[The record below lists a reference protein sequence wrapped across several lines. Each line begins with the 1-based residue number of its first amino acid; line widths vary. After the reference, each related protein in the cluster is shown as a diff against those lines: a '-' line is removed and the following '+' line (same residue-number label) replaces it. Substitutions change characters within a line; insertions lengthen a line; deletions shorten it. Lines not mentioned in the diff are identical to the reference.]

1 MRQLI
6 VFNQVTLDGF
16 FTDPNGDMSWAHKTD
31 PEWSE
36 FTTTNA
42 SGGGVLLFGR
52 VTYQMMASFW
62 PTPAALQS
70 MPEVARQM
78 NSLPKVVF
86 SKTLD
91 QATWNNTT
99 LMKGDIAAETRKLKN
114 TPGDAM
120 VIMGSGTIVSQWS
133 QERLIDEYQVVVNPL
148 VLGNGRTMFEGV
160 ADRLQLRLIRTRTF
174 GNGNILLCYEPVG

>member
-1 MRQLI
+1 
-6 VFNQVTLDGF
+6 
-16 FTDPNGDMSWAHKTD
+16 
-31 PEWSE
+31 
-36 FTTTNA
+36 
-42 SGGGVLLFGR
+42 
-52 VTYQMMASFW
+52 
-62 PTPAALQS
+62 
-70 MPEVARQM
+70 MPDVARQM

-91 QATWNNTT
+91 QSTWNNTT

-174 GNGNILLCYEPVG
+174 GDGNILLCYEPVG